1 LSHDQAIARFQKLSQ
16 LSDMQALA
24 LEAGACELVESLTGE
39 LERTLSELMMAD
51 MEDIADRLHHG
62 DEALWREVMALRRRI
77 DRSLAILGLVREK
90 LARKRSHLAALGVEW
105 YGQERPLISTDAR
118 LNLQA

>member
-24 LEAGACELVESLTGE
+24 LEAGA
-39 LERTLSELMMAD
+39 

-77 DRSLAILGLVREK
+77 DRSLAMLGLVREK